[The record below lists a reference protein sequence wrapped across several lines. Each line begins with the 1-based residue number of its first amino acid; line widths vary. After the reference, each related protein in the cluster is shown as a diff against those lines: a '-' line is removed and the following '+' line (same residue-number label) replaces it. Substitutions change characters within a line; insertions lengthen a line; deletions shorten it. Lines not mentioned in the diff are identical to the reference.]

1 MNLRSG
7 KIANNSQPITKRK
20 NTKKMVNT
28 TNQGEQFPP
37 QGTGTVGTS
46 SIDAST
52 EIPSTQ
58 AIPTSGSM
66 ALNNSTTMPI
76 MSSVA
81 DISANSTPRPPG
93 FENFRPLREYPY
105 GMPSTAMAG
114 LQNNTSIYT
123 QPHNSVISRIQ
134 NSYSGMNH
142 VGRNTQSQGVS
153 TLLPTLTTNNQTAFR
168 QQMDASNHDMV

>member
-1 MNLRSG
+1 MILRSG
-7 KIANNSQPITKRK
+7 RIANNSQPITNRK
-20 NTKKMVNT
+20 NAKKMVNT
-28 TNQGEQFPP
+28 TSQGEQFPP
-37 QGTGTVGTS
+37 QGTSTIGAN
-46 SIDAST
+46 SIDVST
-52 EIPSTQ
+52 EIPNAQ

-114 LQNNTSIYT
+114 L
-123 QPHNSVISRIQ
+123 
-134 NSYSGMNH
+134 
-142 VGRNTQSQGVS
+142 
-153 TLLPTLTTNNQTAFR
+153 
-168 QQMDASNHDMV
+168 